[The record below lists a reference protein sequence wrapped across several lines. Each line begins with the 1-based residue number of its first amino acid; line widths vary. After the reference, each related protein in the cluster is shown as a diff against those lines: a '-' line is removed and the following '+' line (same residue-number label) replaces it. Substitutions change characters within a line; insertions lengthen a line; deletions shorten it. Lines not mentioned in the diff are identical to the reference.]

1 MGIARHPIV
10 KFIST
15 IEAKWASSSCS
26 PQPDLKAVIADDFQG
41 TATNGHRYGKAEARL
56 PIPRLSSATVT
67 SVMLRCGSS
76 ETPLPLPTERKAA
89 SAR

>member
-56 PIPRLSSATVT
+56 PIPRLSTATSRHPRSA
-67 SVMLRCGSS
+67 LR
-76 ETPLPLPTERKAA
+76 
-89 SAR
+89 